1 MRSTSTARCS
11 TVRGAFRREPRAIAR
26 AQAAGVEVVLATGR
40 RYEFARAIF
49 EQLPAPLTLILSNG
63 AIVKTL
69 EGHTLMRQLLPR
81 ATARAVLARTPHHR
95 DTAAV
100 VFDRPRDRQVV
111 FETIDW
117 EHPRH
122 RRYFKSTAP
131 FLGEHR
137 PLEDALTE
145 DPVQVMFTGG
155 CAEMRTLFDC
165 CAGRPT
171 GRVSDCR
178 GQRLLGR
185 VDRVR
190 GARLFA
196 GRRRGSRVFE
206 RVGTPYWARARGIT
220 AGRGDGDRR
229 QPQRPRDARV
239 RRPRGRHG
247 QRARGIAMPWL
258 GGDRFER

>member
-1 MRSTSTARCS
+1 MSIRLIALDIDGTLLDSQGRIPDEN
-11 TVRGAFRREPRAIAR
+11 RRAIAR

-95 DTAAV
+95 DTTAV

-122 RRYFKSTAP
+122 RRYFEVNRP
-131 FLGEHR
+131 FIGEHR

-155 CAEMRTLFDC
+155 CLEMRTLFDLL
-165 CAGRPT
+165 
-171 GRVSDCR
+171 R
-178 GQRLLGR
+178 GQADGSGPSN
-185 VDRVR
+185 VEGNGAVR
-190 GARLFA
+190 FA
-196 GRRRGSRVFE
+196 VALTE
-206 RVGTPYWARARGIT
+206 
-220 AGRGDGDRR
+220 
-229 QPQRPRDARV
+229 
-239 RRPRGRHG
+239 
-247 QRARGIAMPWL
+247 
-258 GGDRFER
+258 